1 MADGRD
7 KIDLL
12 HKTIL
17 ALACFI
23 ESGSMPGRPDR
34 DMLDIAGEVAAAA
47 AAGQLDSRRIRAA
60 NGGDVQVA
68 VAIHLHA
75 GEEHAPHI
83 TACGDIE
90 EVGNANRQDA
100 AL

>member
-17 ALACFI
+17 AFAGFV
-23 ESGSMPGRPDR
+23 ERSAMPGRPDR
-34 DMLDIAGEVAAAA
+34 DMLDIAGEVATAA
-47 AAGQLDSRRIRAA
+47 AAGQLDARRSRAT
-60 NGGDVQVA
+60 NSGDVQIA